1 MIYVKLHKTKENE
14 LVAVCDENLI
24 GKKFEEG
31 ELCLNVSNKF
41 YKGEL
46 MDEISA
52 EKILMGADNINF
64 VGENAV
70 NLGLKLGLITKEHI
84 LVIGGVKH
92 AQSCK

>member
-14 LVAVCDENLI
+14 LVAVCDEDLI

-31 ELCLNVSNKF
+31 ELCLNISNKF

-46 MDEISA
+46 MDETSA
-52 EKILMGADNINF
+52 EKILMDADNINF

-70 NLGLKLGLITKEHI
+70 NLGLKLGLISKEHV
-84 LVIGGVKH
+84 LVISGVKH